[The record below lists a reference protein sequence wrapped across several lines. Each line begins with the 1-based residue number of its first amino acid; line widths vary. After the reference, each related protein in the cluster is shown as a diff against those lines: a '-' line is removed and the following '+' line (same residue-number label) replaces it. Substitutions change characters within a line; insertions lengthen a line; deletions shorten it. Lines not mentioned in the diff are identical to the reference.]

1 VLTCQPALHDATLL
15 HATSNWACAHVR
27 SVFLEASF
35 FMKSQPDAAG
45 RTAAEVVTQLPVPSR
60 LGMLRFERLN
70 EANWALLYL
79 DPNCEKQFGLPAVEL
94 CALIGS
100 PYASL
105 MEPEA
110 RYQLHDAVQLQ
121 LNNSPYYLV
130 RYTLHTNKGAL
141 GVLELGE
148 GYKQHNRHLLRGY
161 LMVVDGLFD
170 DSEQQFGPDL
180 ETQNSR
186 LQIALELNQ
195 RAQHEQLL
203 HLERVRAQQGL
214 ILRLARHRYS
224 TSNSLQE
231 AAGLIT
237 KSACEIYDIACA
249 SIWNLVDQRLEPIAE
264 YRRSTGEYLLPE
276 PIDASVFPSYLE
288 ALHNSRAIDANDAQH
303 DPRTRE
309 MADSFRPRDISAI
322 LDASIRIDG
331 QVVGVL
337 CLEQTGTPRE
347 WQSDEIA
354 FAGELA
360 DQFAQVISNHNRR
373 TATSALHLF
382 QRAVEQSANAFL
394 LVNCDGVVEYVNP
407 SFTAITQYT
416 TEEVHGQRLSEL
428 PALENLN
435 ELLLDANSSLTKSNS
450 WQGEFKSRRKNLEPY
465 WGQLSI
471 SKVYGDNR
479 ELTHYIGIYED
490 ITQSKL
496 AQQRIERL
504 AYTDNLT
511 NLGNRPAFIRNLDER
526 FARDCDIPISLL
538 LVDIDNFK
546 RINDSLGHQTGDKL
560 LISLARRLRNSL
572 NPSGILARFASNE
585 FAILLDDTDLDAGQ
599 QVASSVLRTLDKPMF
614 VDNQLISVTASV
626 GLACA
631 PLHGHDP
638 QTLMKNAGL
647 ALHKAKANGKHQVQ
661 VFTEALNA
669 EASYK
674 LFVENNLRRA
684 LTQNEL
690 EVFYQPKLCL
700 RTGRLLG
707 MEALLRWNHPER
719 GMIRPDQFISVA
731 EETGLIIPIGKW
743 VARQAC
749 RMSKELTAAGFGR
762 LQVAINLSPKQ
773 FSDPELVASIATILQ
788 EENLDASLLEL
799 ELTEGLLLEAT
810 EDTRQQLDSLKKLGL
825 SLAMD
830 DFGTGYSS
838 FSYLKKFPI
847 DVIKID
853 RSFIRDIPDDQDDM
867 EITSA
872 VIAMAHNLKL
882 KVVAEGIETAE
893 QLAFLRRH
901 RCDVGQGY
909 LFDRPIPGEELVE
922 KLRRYPRGPLA

>member
-1 VLTCQPALHDATLL
+1 
-15 HATSNWACAHVR
+15 
-27 SVFLEASF
+27 
-35 FMKSQPDAAG
+35 MKSQPDAAS
-45 RTAAEVVTQLPVPSR
+45 RMVAEVVTQLPVPSR

-70 EANWALLYL
+70 EASWAMLFL
-79 DPNCEKQFGLPAVEL
+79 DPNCERQFGQPAVEL
-94 CALIGS
+94 CALVGS

-110 RYQLHDAVQLQ
+110 RYQLHDTIQLQ
-121 LNNSPYYLV
+121 LSASPHYLV
-130 RYTLHTNKGAL
+130 RYTLHTPA
-141 GVLELGE
+141 GVLSILELGE
-148 GYKQHNRHLLRGY
+148 AYKQHNRHLLRGY
-161 LMVVDGLFD
+161 LLAVDNVFD
-170 DSEQQFGPDL
+170 ETPLLSSADL

-195 RAQHEQLL
+195 RAQQEQLQ
-203 HLERVRAQQGL
+203 HLERVRAQQDL
-214 ILRLARHRYS
+214 ILLLARQRYS
-224 TSNSLQE
+224 THNSLQE
-231 AAGLIT
+231 AAELIT
-237 KSACEIYDIACA
+237 RCACDIYEIDCA
-249 SIWNLVDQRLEPIAE
+249 SLWNLEGQQ
-264 YRRSTGEYLLPE
+264 LLPISAYHRATQE
-276 PIDASVFPSYLE
+276 YIIPDAIDISGFPDYMD
-288 ALHNSRAIDANDAQH
+288 ALHSSRAIDAHNAMR

-309 MADSFRPRDISAI
+309 MAEALRPRDVNAM
-322 LDASIRIDG
+322 LDASIRVDG
-331 QVVGVL
+331 HVVGVL
-337 CLEQTGTPRE
+337 CLEQTGVTRA

-360 DQFAQVISNHNRR
+360 DQFAQVINNHNRR

-428 PALENLN
+428 PALENLS
-435 ELLLDANSSLTKSNS
+435 ELLFDAPSALAKSNS

-490 ITQSKL
+490 ITQTKL

-526 FARDCDIPISLL
+526 FARDTDTPISLL

-572 NPSGILARFASNE
+572 SSGGSLARFASNE
-585 FAILLDDTDLDAGQ
+585 FAVLLDDTDLEVGQ
-599 QVASSVLRTLDKPMF
+599 QIASQLLMTLDKPMF
-614 VDNQLISVTASV
+614 VDNQLISVTGSV

-631 PLHGHDP
+631 PLHGRDP
-638 QTLMKNAGL
+638 QTLMRNAGL

-690 EVFYQPKLCL
+690 DVFYQPKLCL
-700 RTGRLLG
+700 RSGRLLG

-743 VARQAC
+743 IARQAC
-749 RMSKELTAAGFGR
+749 RMSKALTAAGLGN

-773 FSDPELVASIATILQ
+773 FSDPDLVASIANILK
-788 EENLDASLLEL
+788 EEALPANLLEL

-810 EDTRQQLDSLKKLGL
+810 EDTHLQLDQLKRLGL
-825 SLAMD
+825 TLAMD

-838 FSYLKKFPI
+838 LSYLKKFPI

-853 RSFIRDIPDDQDDM
+853 RSFIHEIPDNQDDM

-909 LFDRPIPGEELVE
+909 LFDRPIPGAELIQAL
-922 KLRRYPRGPLA
+922 KRYPRGPLCL